1 MRWRDQLFGNLYLTE
16 KEDAEEFSVEDEDL
30 AVALAGAAGI
40 AIENARVRDL
50 TLIED
55 RERIAADLHDT
66 VIPRLF
72 ATGLALQGTVRAI
85 STPEAAIRV
94 AAPPAT

>member
-1 MRWRDQLFGNLYLTE
+1 MTATLPRP
-16 KEDAEEFSVEDEDL
+16 AEDEGL

-40 AIENARVRDL
+40 AIENARLNARIRDL

-66 VIPRLF
+66 VIQRLF
-72 ATGLALQGTVRAI
+72 ATGLGL
-85 STPEAAIRV
+85 
-94 AAPPAT
+94 